1 MNNPPIH
8 IPGVGSPVSVN
19 WNVWTGKQRVMVGGR
34 PATTTGRRT
43 YALPTVD
50 GGTVEGKVS
59 RSTLISPFPTVEV
72 AGVKHAT
79 GPDVPVALRVLM
91 AAPTL
96 LVALGGLVGALVAV
110 GALLTNL
117 KIVRG
122 TRTTATKALLMALTF
137 VSAIAI
143 WATTAV
149 LVI

>member
-1 MNNPPIH
+1 
-8 IPGVGSPVSVN
+8 
-19 WNVWTGKQRVMVGGR
+19 
-34 PATTTGRRT
+34 
-43 YALPTVD
+43 
-50 GGTVEGKVS
+50 
-59 RSTLISPFPTVEV
+59 
-72 AGVKHAT
+72 
-79 GPDVPVALRVLM
+79 M